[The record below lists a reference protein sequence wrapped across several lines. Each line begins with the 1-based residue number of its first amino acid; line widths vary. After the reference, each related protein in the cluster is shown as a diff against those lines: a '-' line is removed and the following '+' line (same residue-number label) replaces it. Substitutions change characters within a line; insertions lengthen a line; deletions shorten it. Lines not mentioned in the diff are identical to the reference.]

1 MQKLTALF
9 LASLLFILPSCGTEK
24 ATETEGESVVIDL
37 STLTPSNSDLM
48 TAEELIIEDT
58 KVGDGAE
65 ATAGQLISVHYTGTL
80 TDGTKFD
87 SSKDRGIPFEF
98 TLGAGQVIE
107 GWDQGF
113 AGMKVGGTRT
123 LTIPSDMAYGD
134 NGIPG
139 VIPGGATLMFEVEL
153 LAVE

>member
-9 LASLLFILPSCGTEK
+9 LASLLLILPSCGTETTIEDSSI
-24 ATETEGESVVIDL
+24 TEETSI
-37 STLTPSNSDLM
+37 TNSNSESM
-48 TAEELIIEDT
+48 TAEELIIEDIT
-58 KVGDGAE
+58 VGDGDE
-65 ATAGQLISVHYTGTL
+65 AVAGQLVSVHYTGTL

-107 GWDQGF
+107 GWDKGV

-123 LTIPSDMAYGD
+123 LTIPSDMAYGAS
-134 NGIPG
+134 GIPG
-139 VIPGGATLMFEVEL
+139 VIPGGATLLFEVEL